1 MLERVKYLWLAFA
14 EGVASAASP
23 PNLNFFRRPWNFGD
37 ETSRNVNSGGEA
49 TSHFLPK
56 SKSPQTFL
64 LMAYPQRAKNVPP
77 GVVRGGAEM
86 QVRCFADQYTRLSA
100 SCRRLMTY
108 DERRDR

>member
-1 MLERVKYLWLAFA
+1 
-14 EGVASAASP
+14 
-23 PNLNFFRRPWNFGD
+23 
-37 ETSRNVNSGGEA
+37 
-49 TSHFLPK
+49 
-56 SKSPQTFL
+56 
-64 LMAYPQRAKNVPP
+64 MAYPQRAKNVPP